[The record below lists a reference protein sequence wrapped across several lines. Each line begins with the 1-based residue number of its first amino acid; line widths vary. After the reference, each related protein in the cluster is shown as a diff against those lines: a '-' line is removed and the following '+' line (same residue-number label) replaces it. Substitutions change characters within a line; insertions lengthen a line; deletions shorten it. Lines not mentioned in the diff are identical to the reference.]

1 VIKREASPR
10 TCSHAVFVVTALAD
24 AIDLDGAQPSPA
36 YDRNGKLH
44 SASFHSR
51 RPCPAVHDRKA
62 FLSMRCSSRKLSP
75 MAKAVKAGNS
85 STAEQEITLLL
96 IARGRDCFKRF
107 YVLPRHVVS
116 QGR

>member
-10 TCSHAVFVVTALAD
+10 TCSHAVLVVTALAD

-36 YDRNGKLH
+36 YHRNGNCTPHPFTLGGRALPYTIARPFCRYDAPQETSPDGK
-44 SASFHSR
+44 SR
-51 RPCPAVHDRKA
+51 Q
-62 FLSMRCSSRKLSP
+62 
-75 MAKAVKAGNS
+75 AGNS

-96 IARGRDCFKRF
+96 IARGGDCFKQL
-107 YVLPRHVVS
+107 YALPRHVVS